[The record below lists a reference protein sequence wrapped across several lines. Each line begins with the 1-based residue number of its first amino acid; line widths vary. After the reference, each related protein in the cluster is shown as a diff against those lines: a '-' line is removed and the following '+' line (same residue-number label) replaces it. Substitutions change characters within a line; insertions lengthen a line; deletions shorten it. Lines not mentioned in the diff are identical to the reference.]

1 MCDCALNDNLKL
13 SKKVALPKMTTVFVT
28 GSTGRAGRYIVADL
42 IEHGYDVIGVDQ
54 TSPAGTYQGRV
65 VGYRFKTVDVT
76 DFGQVVSAMK
86 GCDAVIHMAAIPNPI
101 MAPEHEVFRV
111 NMTANWNV
119 LEAAEVLGI
128 EKIVLASSVNAVGA
142 VFSKDIT
149 PRPYFPMDEDH
160 PTFAE
165 DSYSLSKWLG
175 EEMAEAFVRRRP
187 GEVQISSMRFHGLMD
202 SERQA
207 ALNAA
212 PERSGAYG
220 NNARH
225 FWGWTDI
232 AEAARACVLAI
243 EADFG
248 GHEAFFING
257 EDTSADEPTEE
268 LIKKVYPDAEIRT
281 PMPGYTTA
289 ISVDKAK
296 RLLGWKPEV
305 SWRDA

>member
-1 MCDCALNDNLKL
+1 
-13 SKKVALPKMTTVFVT
+13 MTTVFVT
-28 GSTGRAGRYIVADL
+28 GSNGRAGKYIVDAL
-42 IEHGYDVIGVDQ
+42 LENGYDVVGVDVNA
-54 TSPAGTYQGRV
+54 PAITGASAIRAA
-65 VGYRFKTVDVT
+65 GYTFKTIDVT
-76 DFGQVVSAMK
+76 DYGQVISAMK

-111 NMTANWNV
+111 NMTSNWNV
-119 LEAAEVLGI
+119 LEAAEVLRI

-142 VFSKDIT
+142 VFSKGIT
-149 PRPYFPMDEDH
+149 PRPYFPVDEYH

-187 GEVQISSMRFHGLMD
+187 GKVQIASMRFHGLMD
-202 SERQA
+202 RGQQA
-207 ALNAA
+207 GLNAS
-212 PERSGAYG
+212 PERPGAFG

-225 FWGWTDI
+225 FWGWTDM
-232 AEAARACVLAI
+232 AEAAGACVLAL

-268 LIKKVYPDAEIRT
+268 LIKKVYPEAEIRS
-281 PMPGYTTA
+281 PMPGNATA

-296 RLLGWKPEV
+296 RLLGWEPKV
-305 SWRDA
+305 TWRDA